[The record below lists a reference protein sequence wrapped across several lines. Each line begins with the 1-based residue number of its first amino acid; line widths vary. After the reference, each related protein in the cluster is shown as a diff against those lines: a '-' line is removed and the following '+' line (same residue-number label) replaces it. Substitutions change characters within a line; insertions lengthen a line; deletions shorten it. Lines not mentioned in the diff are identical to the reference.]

1 MNDDRT
7 HVEWREWGPAPFEE
21 ARAADRPVLLSL
33 TATWCD
39 SCHEMDAET
48 YAEPRIAANVNDGF
62 VPVRVDV
69 DRRPR
74 VRERY
79 NMGGFPS
86 TVFCTPEG
94 RVITGATYLGPDG
107 MRQVLDSVR
116 DVWSERGAEAGRIPR
131 ALSGDPTPAGPVDE
145 RIESHLAGQL
155 DEKWDPR
162 FAGWGTDAKFPLPR
176 TIEFALKRAREQATE
191 TLGVIGESLYDE
203 ESGGFYR
210 YAEGRDWS
218 DPHTE
223 KVLDANAALVRA
235 FANGYLYTG
244 DDDLLAPAFGTR
256 DFLIDRL
263 WNGTAFGGSVAPE
276 EKDAGASADGDG
288 AAVGR
293 GGSSGGDAATDF
305 GPRRDLTAYA
315 GGNALAADALLTLVS
330 YTDDGTA
337 REYATRVLDALDERF
352 VAADG
357 SVAHFET
364 GAGSGDGSGQDPSRG
379 GEPAGAPQLLLEDH
393 ARIVAAF
400 ARARQV
406 LGPNALASGR
416 DPLEVA
422 RTVADRAIEALQEPD
437 GAFRDGPEAGVGLLD
452 EPLRPLDG
460 GVEMAA
466 ALLDLGALIGELE
479 AESAESA
486 AAEQY
491 VDAAHAGV
499 AAFAGAWDRIGVQ
512 VAGYGSVAARLT
524 RPDLTVAVGAT
535 AGSDLH
541 RAALRVADHEAVVL
555 PEAPAVSAD
564 VATVTRGAETR
575 EVTTPE
581 ELIEA
586 VSVLTRGT

>member
-1 MNDDRT
+1 MTSDRT
-7 HVEWREWGPAPFEE
+7 HVEWREWGPRAFEE
-21 ARAADRPVLLSL
+21 ARAADRPVLLAL

-86 TVFCTPEG
+86 TVFCTPSG
-94 RVITGATYLGPDG
+94 TIITGATYLGPDG

-116 DVWSERGAEAGRIPR
+116 EVWNDRGEEAGRIPR
-131 ALSGDPTPAGPVDE
+131 ALSGDPTPSGPVDE

-155 DEKWDPR
+155 DEKWDPK

-176 TIEFALKRAREQATE
+176 TIEFALKRAREQAVE
-191 TLGVIGESLYDE
+191 TLGVIGESLYDD

-210 YAEGRDWS
+210 YAEGRDWT

-235 FANGYLYTG
+235 FAHGYLYTG
-244 DDDLLAPAFGTR
+244 DEDLLDPAFGTR
-256 DFLIDRL
+256 EFLVERL

-276 EKDAGASADGDG
+276 AGDDDSGG
-288 AAVGR
+288 A
-293 GGSSGGDAATDF
+293 GGSQETGGSTNF

-315 GGNALAADALLTLVS
+315 GGNALVADAFLTLAS
-330 YTDDGTA
+330 YTDDETA
-337 REYATRVLDALDERF
+337 REYATRVLDELDAAF
-352 VAADG
+352 VDDDG
-357 SVAHFET
+357 TVAHFLAS
-364 GAGSGDGSGQDPSRG
+364 GAEGGTDSDSTPD
-379 GEPAGAPQLLLEDH
+379 GEPANAPELLLEDH
-393 ARIVAAF
+393 ARVVAAF
-400 ARARQV
+400 TRARQV
-406 LGPNALASGR
+406 LGADALASGR
-416 DPLEVA
+416 DPLDVA
-422 RTVADRAIEALQEPD
+422 RTVADRAIDALQEPD
-437 GAFRDGPEAGVGLLD
+437 GAFRDGPQDGVGLLT

-460 GVEMAA
+460 AVEMAE
-466 ALLDLGALIGELE
+466 ALLDLGALDDE
-479 AESAESA
+479 AQDETGGTERSQRYE
-486 AAEQY
+486 
-491 VDAAHAGV
+491 DAARAGI

-524 RPDLTVAVGAT
+524 RPDLVVAVGGS

-555 PEAPAVSAD
+555 PDAPAVSAG
-564 VATVTRGAETR
+564 VAAVSRGTETR
-575 EVTTPE
+575 EATTPE
-581 ELIEA
+581 ELMET
-586 VSVLTRGT
+586 VSALTQGA